1 MQTTRAD
8 IAITL
13 QGHVAIVEM
22 RRPPH
27 NFFDE
32 PMLTDLADTLEELD
46 AVDACR
52 AIVLCSQGTAF
63 CAGADFGSDSITR
76 DVGEGKLNPIYDQ
89 ALRVYACRKP
99 IVAAVHGAAIGGGLG
114 VALAADFRVTCHQ
127 ARFAA
132 NFARLGIHQGF
143 GITVTLPRVVGI
155 QAATLMMLTGRRIGG
170 EEAVR
175 MGLADVL
182 VDRDDVRERAL
193 VMARDIAE
201 SAPLSL
207 LSIRAAL
214 REGLLEQIR
223 HAVTNESREQ
233 YRLFRSEDFKEGVAA
248 MNERRTPNFKKH

>member
-1 MQTTRAD
+1 MQTTRGY
-8 IAITL
+8 IATTL
-13 QGHVAIVEM
+13 QDHVATVEM
-22 RRPPH
+22 RRPPY

-46 AVDACR
+46 AHDACR

-63 CAGADFGSDSITR
+63 CAGADFGTDSVTR
-76 DVGEGKLNPIYDQ
+76 DVADGTLNPIYEQ

-99 IVAAVHGAAIGGGLG
+99 IVAAVHGAAVGGGLG

-132 NFARLGIHQGF
+132 NFARLGIHPGF
-143 GITVTLPRVVGI
+143 GLTVTLPRIVGM
-155 QAATLMMLTGRRIGG
+155 QTASLLMLTGKRIGG

-175 MGLADVL
+175 IGLADVL
-182 VDRDDVRERAL
+182 VEQDEVRERAL
-193 VMARDIAE
+193 AMARDIAE

-214 REGLLEQIR
+214 REGLVEQIR

-233 YRLFRSEDFKEGVAA
+233 YRLFRTGDFKEGVAA
-248 MNERRTPNFKKH
+248 MTERRTPSFKKQ